1 MNWREP
7 VPSAGSSIV
16 APSLSAR
23 TANMPNKLGWL
34 PIGLRG
40 LVIAFSLTAAN
51 CSRLPAT
58 GSVAIPPIPT
68 GTGRIWIYRNDGPN
82 EIQASPYLRL
92 NGHLAGIS
100 EPDGALYHDVTP
112 GRYIITVDSYLDN
125 YVRQFASVDL
135 AAGQQVYVKVLSMV
149 RNKTGGEAGF
159 VRDIFFTR
167 LIPADIARSAIA
179 LTPFYGRT

>member
-1 MNWREP
+1 M
-7 VPSAGSSIV
+7 

-34 PIGLRG
+34 PIGLRD

-92 NGHLAGIS
+92 NGRVAGIS
-100 EPDGALYHDVTP
+100 EPDGAFYRDVTH
-112 GRYIITVDSYLDN
+112 GRYVVTVDSYIDS
-125 YVRQFASVDL
+125 YVSQFASVDL
-135 AAGQQVYVKVLSMV
+135 AAGQEAHVKVLSILRDKV
-149 RNKTGGEAGF
+149 GGDPGGN
-159 VRDIFFTR
+159 RDIFYTR
-167 LIPADIARSAIA
+167 LSPADIARAAIA
-179 LTPFYGRT
+179 LTPFYGST